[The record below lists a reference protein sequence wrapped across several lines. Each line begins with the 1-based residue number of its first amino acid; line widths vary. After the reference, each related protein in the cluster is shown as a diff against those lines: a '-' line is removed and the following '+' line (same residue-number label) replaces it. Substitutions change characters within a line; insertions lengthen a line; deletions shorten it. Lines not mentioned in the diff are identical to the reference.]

1 MINNLYVGP
10 LILDPPS
17 ANYPNWRYL
26 CLLSWNE
33 CSGATGY
40 DIYTANSPEG
50 SWELIASTTETQF
63 ELSAQ
68 ESKKFFRVKA
78 IAR

>member
-1 MINNLYVGP
+1 VQITQIG
-10 LILDPPS
+10 DD
-17 ANYPNWRYL
+17 L

-40 DIYTANSPEG
+40 DIYAADSPEG
-50 SWELIASTTETQF
+50 SWELIASTAETQF

-68 ESKKFFRVKA
+68 EAKQFYRVKA